1 MSTSLSL
8 SAPLPPLPPR
18 VAVLDDDQT
27 ILTLLHEIL
36 TDAGYE
42 AHTLRAG
49 SGAHEVLRTLA
60 PAAIVLAL
68 PAAADPNDAWG
79 WRLLALLARDPA
91 LCRIPLLV
99 CVPDDGHA
107 SERVT
112 ALRHPRST
120 LLCTPVTLDD
130 LLAHLE
136 RLLDR
141 HTGAH
146 ATLPPQAHPLRYP
159 CGHPLC

>member
-1 MSTSLSL
+1 MSAVKGALPM
-8 SAPLPPLPPR
+8 SASLPPR

-27 ILTLLHEIL
+27 ILTLLHEVL

-60 PAAIVLAL
+60 PAAIVLA
-68 PAAADPNDAWG
+68 PAADPNDAVG

-91 LCRIPLLV
+91 LRRIPLLV

-107 SERVT
+107 AERVT
-112 ALRHPRST
+112 ALRPPRST

-141 HTGAH
+141 HTDAH
-146 ATLPPQAHPLRYP
+146 ATLPLQEHPLRYP

>member
-1 MSTSLSL
+1 MSASR
-8 SAPLPPLPPR
+8 PPR

-27 ILTLLHEIL
+27 ILTLLHEVL

-49 SGAHEVLRTLA
+49 IDAHEVLRTLA
-60 PAAIVLAL
+60 PTAIVLDL
-68 PAAADPNDAWG
+68 PAAADPNASLG
-79 WRLLALLARDPA
+79 WHLLALLARDPA

-99 CVPDDGHA
+99 CVPDDDHT

-120 LLCTPVTLDD
+120 LLCNPVALDD

-146 ATLPPQAHPLRYP
+146 ATLPLEAPPLRYP
-159 CGHPLC
+159 CGPPLC

>member
-1 MSTSLSL
+1 MSASR
-8 SAPLPPLPPR
+8 PPR
-18 VAVLDDDQT
+18 VSVLDDDQT

-60 PAAIVLAL
+60 PTAIVLDL
-68 PAAADPNDAWG
+68 PAAAAADPNASLG
-79 WRLLALLARDPA
+79 WHLLALLARDPA

-99 CVPDDGHA
+99 CVPDDGHT

-120 LLCTPVTLDD
+120 LLCTPVTLDA

-146 ATLPPQAHPLRYP
+146 ATLPLEAHPLRYP